1 MQYAFMLSLPLILI
15 KHHRIFRL
23 SAAVFSGWSCVKIL
37 RYLMRTDFHVAAEY
51 NALFYKCLN
60 QLWVAILLPIVP
72 IHIRKF
78 WWGFES

>member
-1 MQYAFMLSLPLILI
+1 MLSLPLILI

-51 NALFYKCLN
+51 NALFYKCPLGGHT
-60 QLWVAILLPIVP
+60 APHRAYSYPEILVGL
-72 IHIRKF
+72 
-78 WWGFES
+78 